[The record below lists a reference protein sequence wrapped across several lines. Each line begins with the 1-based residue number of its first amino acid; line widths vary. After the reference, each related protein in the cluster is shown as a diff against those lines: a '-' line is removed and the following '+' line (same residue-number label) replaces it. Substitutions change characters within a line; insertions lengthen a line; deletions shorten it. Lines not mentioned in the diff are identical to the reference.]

1 MNNFRPQTLQLDTA
15 AVACA
20 VVRHSSAE
28 SLVLGCDDA
37 VINEIDTN
45 GDLCDS
51 SNISNIL
58 LPCGQGDFCLGKPN
72 LQKIHFLFMFLT
84 TKNLNAVATCTRKYF
99 SPARVNRMWIVDV
112 SIVHFLHHAPNSQ
125 SKQKTSKKT
134 LANRQCKIKFCDR
147 K

>member
-58 LPCGQGDFCLGKPN
+58 LPCGQGDDLRDDIASCSDSSF
-72 LQKIHFLFMFLT
+72 
-84 TKNLNAVATCTRKYF
+84 VTCPEHDEDECEDKVNDADHDLVDRMHWVFICYCKKSRRCNKKRKQIE
-99 SPARVNRMWIVDV
+99 N
-112 SIVHFLHHAPNSQ
+112 
-125 SKQKTSKKT
+125 K
-134 LANRQCKIKFCDR
+134 
-147 K
+147 